1 MNPNVSFFPIK
12 LDNLPADDADL
23 LRFRR
28 AVEGPEMKVRIARR
42 FGTLWQLYIH
52 GHNVFLDKDNKTAS
66 CDCIDFNPRQRS
78 KGKPCKHIYKGLLHL
93 AANCAAED
101 VLVYAQEKLSQ
112 KMPKG
117 RK

>member
-12 LDNLPADDADL
+12 LANLPVDDADL

-42 FGTLWQLYIH
+42 FGNVWQLYIH
-52 GHNVFLDKDNKTAS
+52 GHNVFLDKNAKIAS
-66 CDCIDFNPRQRS
+66 CDCMDFNQRQRA
-78 KGKPCKHIYKGLLHL
+78 KGKPCKHVYKGLLHL

-112 KMPKG
+112 KMQKVM
-117 RK
+117 K